1 MSEIDIAFLKIKDII
16 RAEDHHST
24 FYKIFVEHESGYWRM
39 KMQKLNNQE
48 KAELEKMAVQNRKS
62 VLRLMKAS
70 RAGHIGGALS
80 AIDIITALYF
90 KIMRVDPKNPHW
102 PQRDRFVLSAGHKCL
117 ALYATL
123 AEKGFFDHTILD
135 TYGALCS
142 RLGGH
147 PDMYKV
153 PGVETNTGALGHGLS
168 IAGGMAMGLRMDG
181 LDARVYVVMG
191 DGELAEGS
199 NWEAAAAAS
208 HHKLDNLLV
217 FVDRNHL
224 QISGK
229 TVDVMSYEPLDKRWQ
244 AFGWSVREIDGHDF
258 KQIVENATD
267 FPFEKGKPS
276 VIIADTVKS
285 KGLSFA
291 EDKADYH
298 YWKATD
304 EDLAIAE
311 QELDEIEER
320 IS

>member
-1 MSEIDIAFLKIKDII
+1 MKKLSKD
-16 RAEDHHST
+16 
-24 FYKIFVEHESGYWRM
+24 
-39 KMQKLNNQE
+39 E
-48 KAELEKMAVQNRKS
+48 KKALEKIAVQNRKN
-62 VLRLMKAS
+62 VLRLMKAG
-70 RAGHIGGALS
+70 RMGHIGGALS

-90 KIMRVDPKNPHW
+90 NIMRVDPQNPDW

-123 AEKGFFDHTILD
+123 AEKGFFSHKILD
-135 TYGALCS
+135 TYGALGS
-142 RLGGH
+142 KLGGH
-147 PDMYKV
+147 PDMHKV

-168 IAGGMAMGLRMDG
+168 IAGGMAMGLKMDK
-181 LDARVYVVMG
+181 LDARVYVIMG

-208 HHKLDNLLV
+208 HHKLANLLV

-224 QISGK
+224 QISGP
-229 TVDVMSYEPLDKRWQ
+229 TVDVMNYEPLDKRWE
-244 AFGWSVREIDGHDF
+244 AFGWSARQIDGHDLN
-258 KQIVENATD
+258 QIVENATD
-267 FPFEKGKPS
+267 IPFEKGKPS
-276 VIIADTVKS
+276 VIIADTLKS

-291 EDKADYH
+291 ENKADFH

-311 QELDEIEER
+311 RELDEIEER

>member
-1 MSEIDIAFLKIKDII
+1 
-16 RAEDHHST
+16 
-24 FYKIFVEHESGYWRM
+24 
-39 KMQKLNNQE
+39 MQKLNRDE
-48 KAELEKMAVQNRKS
+48 ITVLEKIAVQNRKNI
-62 VLRLMKAS
+62 LRLM
-70 RAGHIGGALS
+70 RAGRMGHIGGALS
-80 AIDIITALYF
+80 CIDIMTALYF
-90 KIMRVDPKNPHW
+90 KVMRIDPQKPDW

-123 AEKGFFDHTILD
+123 AEKGFFSHTILD
-135 TYGALCS
+135 TYGALGS
-142 RLGGH
+142 KLGGH
-147 PDMYKV
+147 PDMHKV

-168 IAGGMAMGLRMDG
+168 IAGGMAMGLKMDG
-181 LDARVYVVMG
+181 LDAKVYVIMG

-224 QISGK
+224 QISGP
-229 TVDVMSYEPLDKRWQ
+229 TVDVMNYEPLDQRWR
-244 AFGWSVREIDGHDF
+244 AFGWGVREIDGHDL

-267 FPFEKGKPS
+267 IPFEEGKPS

-285 KGLSFA
+285 KGVSFA
-291 EDKADYH
+291 ENKADYH

-304 EDLAIAE
+304 ADLEIAE
-311 QELDEIEER
+311 RELDEIEEG

>member
-1 MSEIDIAFLKIKDII
+1 
-16 RAEDHHST
+16 
-24 FYKIFVEHESGYWRM
+24 M
-39 KMQKLNNQE
+39 KMQKLNDQE
-48 KAELEKMAVQNRKS
+48 KAKLEKMALQNRRS

-80 AIDIITALYF
+80 AIDIMTALYF

-117 ALYATL
+117 AVYAIL
-123 AEKGFFDHTILD
+123 AEKGFFDLTILD

-181 LDARVYVVMG
+181 LDASVYVIMG

-224 QISGK
+224 QISGR
-229 TVDVMSYEPLDKRWQ
+229 TVDVMSYEPLDQRWQ

-258 KQIVENATD
+258 NQIVENATD

-276 VIIADTVKS
+276 VIIANTVKS

-291 EDKADYH
+291 EDKANYH

-311 QELDEIEER
+311 RDLDEIEER

>member
-1 MSEIDIAFLKIKDII
+1 
-16 RAEDHHST
+16 
-24 FYKIFVEHESGYWRM
+24 
-39 KMQKLNNQE
+39 MQKLNKGE
-48 KAELEKMAVQNRKS
+48 KTALEKIAVQNRKN
-62 VLRLMKAS
+62 VLRLM
-70 RAGHIGGALS
+70 RAGRTGHIGGALS
-80 AIDIITALYF
+80 AIDIMTALYF
-90 KIMRVDPKNPHW
+90 EIMRVDPQKPDW

-123 AEKGFFDHTILD
+123 AEKGFFDSAILD

-142 RLGGH
+142 KLGGH
-147 PDMYKV
+147 PDMHKV

-168 IAGGMAMGLRMDG
+168 IAGGMAMGLKMDG
-181 LDARVYVVMG
+181 LDAKVYVIMG

-199 NWEAAAAAS
+199 NWEGAAAAS

-224 QISGK
+224 QISGP
-229 TVDVMSYEPLDKRWQ
+229 TVDVMNYEPLDKRWQ
-244 AFGWSVREIDGHDF
+244 AFGWSVREIDGHDLT
-258 KQIVENATD
+258 QIVAHATD
-267 FPFEKGKPS
+267 IPFEKGKPS

-291 EDKADYH
+291 ENKVDYH

-304 EDLAIAE
+304 EDLEIAE
-311 QELDEIEER
+311 RELDEIEER

>member
-1 MSEIDIAFLKIKDII
+1 
-16 RAEDHHST
+16 
-24 FYKIFVEHESGYWRM
+24 
-39 KMQKLNNQE
+39 MQKLSKN
-48 KAELEKMAVQNRKS
+48 KKIELEKIAVQNRRN
-62 VLRLMKAS
+62 VLRLMKAG
-70 RAGHIGGALS
+70 RMGHIGGALS
-80 AIDIITALYF
+80 AIDIMTALYF
-90 KIMRVDPKNPHW
+90 KIMRVDPQNPHW
-102 PQRDRFVLSAGHKCL
+102 PQRDRFILSAGHKCL

-123 AEKGFFDHTILD
+123 AEKGFFNHEILD
-135 TYGALCS
+135 TYGSLCS

-168 IAGGMAMGLRMDG
+168 IAGGMAMGLKMDKR
-181 LDARVYVVMG
+181 DARVYVIMG

-199 NWEAAAAAS
+199 NWEAASAAS

-224 QISGK
+224 QISGP
-229 TVDVMSYEPLDKRWQ
+229 TIAVMNYEPLDKRWQ
-244 AFGWSVREIDGHDF
+244 AFGLSVRQIDGHDLQ
-258 KQIVENATD
+258 QIVGNATD
-267 FPFEKGKPS
+267 LPFEKGKPS

-291 EDKADYH
+291 ENRADFH

-311 QELDEIEER
+311 RELDEIEER

>member
-1 MSEIDIAFLKIKDII
+1 
-16 RAEDHHST
+16 
-24 FYKIFVEHESGYWRM
+24 
-39 KMQKLNNQE
+39 MQKLNHQDQI
-48 KAELEKMAVQNRKS
+48 ALEKIAVQNRKN

-70 RAGHIGGALS
+70 RMGHIGGALS

-90 KIMRVDPKNPHW
+90 KIMRVDPQNPVW

-123 AEKGFFDHTILD
+123 AEKGFFSHEILD

-142 RLGGH
+142 KLGGH

-168 IAGGMAMGLRMDG
+168 IAGGMAMGYKMDG
-181 LDARVYVVMG
+181 LDAKVYVVMG

-224 QISGK
+224 QISGP
-229 TVDVMSYEPLDKRWQ
+229 TVDVMSYEPLDRRWQ
-244 AFGWSVREIDGHDF
+244 AFGWSVREIDGHDM

-267 FPFEKGKPS
+267 IPFEKDRPS

-285 KGLSFA
+285 KGLSFL
-291 EDKADYH
+291 ENKVEYH
-298 YWKATD
+298 YWKASD
-304 EDLAIAE
+304 EDLKTAE
-311 QELDEIEER
+311 QELNKIEEG

>member
-1 MSEIDIAFLKIKDII
+1 
-16 RAEDHHST
+16 
-24 FYKIFVEHESGYWRM
+24 
-39 KMQKLNNQE
+39 MQKLNHQDQI
-48 KAELEKMAVQNRKS
+48 ALEKIAVQNRKN

-70 RAGHIGGALS
+70 RMGHIGGALS

-90 KIMRVDPKNPHW
+90 KIMRVDPQNPVW

-123 AEKGFFDHTILD
+123 AEKGFFSHEILD

-142 RLGGH
+142 KLGGH

-168 IAGGMAMGLRMDG
+168 IAGGMAMGYKMDG
-181 LDARVYVVMG
+181 LDAKVYVVMG

-224 QISGK
+224 QISGP

-244 AFGWSVREIDGHDF
+244 AFGWSVREIDGHDM

-267 FPFEKGKPS
+267 IPFEKDRPS

-285 KGLSFA
+285 KGLSFL
-291 EDKADYH
+291 ENKVEYH
-298 YWKATD
+298 YWKASD
-304 EDLAIAE
+304 EDLKTAE
-311 QELDEIEER
+311 QELNKIEEG